1 MAETRKKT
9 YIFSTI
15 IVAGHN
21 SINTNKFKYDEAKNL
36 EPEKKYS
43 LRRVLFKF
51 SCQILQNYLYCVK
64 SLFRRSYISFYENYK
79 I

>member
-36 EPEKKYS
+36 E
-43 LRRVLFKF
+43 
-51 SCQILQNYLYCVK
+51 
-64 SLFRRSYISFYENYK
+64 
-79 I
+79 